1 MEPDPQNPDQFEAVS
16 KLLALKRHEE
26 PPPGY
31 FDRLPGDIR
40 ACIAHA
46 AAHPEPFW
54 RRWLGNLDLSPALA
68 TGYATAAIALGLGA
82 VWFAQSPARPGNQP
96 LATTPPPVATTNQ
109 ADLVNPSHTS
119 PKIGRAHV

>member
-1 MEPDPQNPDQFEAVS
+1 MTGVQTC
-16 KLLALKRHEE
+16 AL
-26 PPPGY
+26 P
-31 FDRLPGDIR
+31 I
-40 ACIAHA
+40 
-46 AAHPEPFW
+46 
-54 RRWLGNLDLSPALA
+54 S

-119 PKIGRAHV
+119 PTGLFNTPSLQVQPVDFKK